1 MMGLFRKVPPDV
13 TELLGERERALA
25 WSPLTPE
32 GWLVATD
39 DRLHITQ
46 PPLNVR
52 WVEVLGAS
60 WDDPLLDVR
69 LLTDDGVS
77 AVQVE
82 PTDARSVPQVVRER
96 IEQSL
101 MVEKHVPL
109 VGSRGIRFLAR
120 RDPVTAEVFWQR
132 LADPGL
138 DLGNP
143 QVAAAADRAEA
154 ELQEI
159 YGL

>member
-1 MMGLFRKVPPDV
+1 MGLFRKVPP
-13 TELLGERERALA
+13 EAAALAGAGERVLA
-25 WSPLTPE
+25 WSPLTPD

-39 DRLHITQ
+39 ECLHTTE
-46 PPLNVR
+46 PTVDAR

-60 WDDPLLDVR
+60 WDDPVLDVR
-69 LLTDDGVS
+69 ILTDAGVV
-77 AVQVE
+77 ALRVE
-82 PTDARSVPQVVRER
+82 PTDARAVPQVVRER

-101 MVEKHVPL
+101 VVEKHVPL
-109 VGSRGIRFLAR
+109 VGSRGVRFLAR
-120 RDPVTAEVFWQR
+120 RDPVSAEVFWQR
-132 LADPGL
+132 LPDPGV

-143 QVAAAADRAEA
+143 QLAAAADRAEA

>member
-1 MMGLFRKVPPDV
+1 MGLFRKVPPEV
-13 TELLGERERALA
+13 AAVVGQRERVLA
-25 WSPLTPE
+25 WSPLTSD
-32 GWLVATD
+32 GLLVATD
-39 DRLHITQ
+39 ERLHITE

-60 WDDPLLDVR
+60 WDDPMLDVR
-69 LLTDDGVS
+69 ILTGDGVS
-77 AVQVE
+77 GMQVE

-109 VGSRGIRFLAR
+109 LGSQGVRFLAR

-138 DLGNP
+138 DLSNP
-143 QVAAAADRAEA
+143 RVAAAADRAEA

>member
-1 MMGLFRKVPPDV
+1 MGLFRKVPPEV
-13 TELLGERERALA
+13 AALVGARERVLA
-25 WSPLTPE
+25 WSALTPS

-39 DRLHITQ
+39 ERFHTSE
-46 PPLNVR
+46 PPMNAR
-52 WVEVLGAS
+52 WVDVLGAS
-60 WDDPLLDVR
+60 WDDPVLDVR
-69 LLTDDGVS
+69 LLTDAGVE
-77 AVQVE
+77 ALQVE

-101 MVEKHVPL
+101 MVEKYVPL
-109 VGSRGIRFLAR
+109 VGANGVRFLAR

-132 LADPGL
+132 LPDPGL

-143 QVAAAADRAEA
+143 RVAAAADRAEA

>member
-1 MMGLFRKVPPDV
+1 MGLFRKVPPAV
-13 TELLGERERALA
+13 AALVGERERPLA

-32 GWLVATD
+32 GWMVATD
-39 DRLHITQ
+39 ERLHTTE

-60 WDDPLLDVR
+60 WDDPVLDVQI
-69 LLTDDGVS
+69 LTDVGVA
-77 AVQVE
+77 AVRVE

-101 MVEKHVPL
+101 MVQKHVAIL
-109 VGSRGIRFLAR
+109 GSRGVRFLAR

-132 LADPGL
+132 LADDGV

-143 QVAAAADRAEA
+143 NVAAAADRAEA
-154 ELQEI
+154 ELRET
-159 YGL
+159 YGV

>member
-1 MMGLFRKVPPDV
+1 MGLFRKVPPEV
-13 TELLGERERALA
+13 AAVIGTRERALA
-25 WSPLTPE
+25 WSPLTAG

-39 DRLHITQ
+39 ERLHITQ
-46 PPLNVR
+46 PTLNVR
-52 WVEVLGAS
+52 WVEVVGAS

-69 LLTDDGVS
+69 MLTDDGV
-77 AVQVE
+77 AAIQVE

-109 VGSRGIRFLAR
+109 MGSSGVRFLAR

-132 LADPGL
+132 LADPGV

-143 QVAAAADRAEA
+143 TVAAAVDRAEA

>member
-1 MMGLFRKVPPDV
+1 MGLFRKVPPEV
-13 TELLGERERALA
+13 AGLVGERERVLA
-25 WSPLTPE
+25 WSPLSPS

-39 DRLHITQ
+39 ERLHTTE
-46 PPLNVR
+46 PAVNAR

-60 WDDPLLDVR
+60 WDDPVLDVR
-69 LLTDDGVS
+69 ILTDEGVS
-77 AVQVE
+77 ALQVE
-82 PTDARSVPQVVRER
+82 PTDARSVPPVVRER

-101 MVEKHVPL
+101 MVEKHMPL
-109 VGSRGIRFLAR
+109 MGSRGVRFLAR

-132 LADPGL
+132 LADPGVDL
-138 DLGNP
+138 DDP